1 MKWFVAV
8 LMMLNVHSSVWASAP
23 NWQDTTRW
31 EKWPTVGRSSLSV
44 FFFNIFQ
51 SELKTPT
58 GEYQDSSEL
67 TSQPL
72 ALSIVYQRDISKQQL
87 IAATKEQWVNLG
99 YDSQIQQSWLTE
111 LEAIYTS
118 VKRGEK
124 LVYITD
130 GVTGE
135 FHFYKNNQSAKKL
148 GEITNESL
156 NSAFL
161 SIWLSPS
168 TEYPAHREKLIG
180 LKK

>member
-1 MKWFVAV
+1 MKWFAAA
-8 LMMLNVHSSVWASAP
+8 LMAFVVQSSVWASAP
-23 NWQDTTRW
+23 NWQDKTRW
-31 EKWPTVGRSSLSV
+31 EKWPTVGTSSLSLL
-44 FFFNIFQ
+44 FFNIFQ

-58 GEYQDSSEL
+58 GEYQDSSVV

-72 ALSIVYQRDISKQQL
+72 ALSIVYQRDVSKQQL
-87 IAATKEQWVNLG
+87 MEATKEQWENLG
-99 YDSQIQQSWLTE
+99 YDSQIQQRWLRE

-118 VKRGEK
+118 VKSGEK

-135 FHFYKNNQSAKKL
+135 FHFYKHNQSAEKL
-148 GEITNESL
+148 GEITSESL
-156 NSAFL
+156 NNAFL